1 MKKLIFLV
9 LLSITVQFLFAQEIN
24 IDAYVDKSKIG
35 IQDYLKLTIEISGGN
50 ANDVKTPAL
59 PEIKNLKNLG
69 SSSSSSSSFSV
80 INGRMTSEVTKSYT
94 YTLQPQKT
102 GNFIIPPISIT
113 YKKQV
118 ITTDPIHIKVIEG
131 STEPAPPTSR
141 KFGSNRTQSSSDLSE
156 NLFVITKVDKKNVYK
171 EEPITVNYILYTRY
185 EVVNL
190 SFGSEPNFKGFWKED
205 VFIPENI
212 SFSTEKYNG
221 MIYNVMLMRT
231 ITLFP
236 TTSGKLSIPPLEL
249 QVDIRTQSHSFFDF
263 GSSKRYPIKSKPVS
277 INVKELPA
285 ENKPMNFSG
294 AVGKFKIS
302 SSINKTELKVG
313 DSFTYTLKISGSG
326 NLKQFDIPTLPDI
339 QHLRFLDPEISTKIN
354 KNKISGTKSIKYLV
368 IAQEKGAFSIPSI
381 DFAYFDT
388 SEKRYI
394 TKSSRAYELD
404 IQEGDG
410 IYIPSSTAQ
419 STVAMEG
426 SDIGFVIKKTNLKN
440 NLIFLNSFVYWFIWF
455 IVFLLIPISLIYS
468 NEQRKLAGNIDYLR
482 QKKANKILK
491 KYLKQASMNVE
502 KSDLEFYTAAQLGL
516 GSFLADKL
524 KIARGSTT
532 EQLFSEIEKRNFPDD
547 VVQNIRELFKKC
559 NQARFMPGGFS
570 KENIK
575 NDYKLLRNIVTDILK
590 LKI

>member
-1 MKKLIFLV
+1 MKKLFFLV
-9 LLSITVQFLFAQEIN
+9 LLSITAQFLFAQEIK

-35 IQDYLKLTIEISGGN
+35 IQDYLKLTIEISGEN

-59 PEIKNLKNLG
+59 PEIKNFKNLG
-69 SSSSSSSSFSV
+69 SSSSSSSSYSI
-80 INGRMTSEVTKSYT
+80 INGKMTSEVTKSYT

-118 ITTDPIHIKVIEG
+118 ITTDPIHLKVIAG

-141 KFGSNRTQSSSDLSE
+141 KLGSNKTQNSSDLSE
-156 NLFVITKVDKKNVYK
+156 NLFVITKVDKKNVFK
-171 EEPITVNYILYTRY
+171 EEPVTVNYILYTRY

-212 SFSTEKYNG
+212 NFSTEKYNG

-249 QVDIRTQSHSFFDF
+249 QVDIRTQSRSFFDF
-263 GSSKRYPIKSKPVS
+263 GSSKRYPIKSKPVT
-277 INVKELPA
+277 INVKEIPE

-339 QHLRFLDPEISTKIN
+339 KHLRFLDPEISTKIN

-381 DFAYFDT
+381 DFTYFDT
-388 SEKRYI
+388 SEKRYV
-394 TKSSRAYELD
+394 TKSSRSYELD

-419 STVAMEG
+419 STVTMEG
-426 SDIGFVIKKTNLKN
+426 SDIGFIIKKTDLKN

-455 IVFLLIPISLIYS
+455 IIFLLIPISLVYS

-491 KYLKQASMNVE
+491 KYLKQASQNVDE
-502 KSDLEFYTAAQLGL
+502 SNLEFYTAAQIGL

-524 KIARGSTT
+524 KIARGSST
-532 EQLFSEIEKRNFPDD
+532 EQLFSEIEKRNFPDSI
-547 VVQNIRELFKKC
+547 VQNIKELFEKC

-570 KENIK
+570 KENII
-575 NDYKLLRNIVTDILK
+575 NDHKLLRNIVTDILK

>member
-1 MKKLIFLV
+1 MKKLILIV
-9 LLSITVQFLFAQEIN
+9 LLSITVQFLFAQEIK

-35 IQDYLKLTIEISGGN
+35 IQDYLKLTIEISGEN
-50 ANDVKTPAL
+50 ANDVKTPIL

-69 SSSSSSSSFSV
+69 SSSSSSSSFTV
-80 INGRMTSEVTKSYT
+80 INGKMTSEVIKNYT

-118 ITTDPIHIKVIEG
+118 ITTDPIYIKVIEG
-131 STEPAPPTSR
+131 STEPAPPTSG
-141 KFGSNRTQSSSDLSE
+141 KLGSNRKQSSSDLSE
-156 NLFVITKVDKKNVYK
+156 NLFVITKVDKKNIFK
-171 EEPITVNYILYTRY
+171 EEPVTVNYILYTRY

-212 SFSTEKYNG
+212 NFSTEKYNG
-221 MIYNVMLMRT
+221 MIYNAMLMRT

-236 TTSGKLSIPPLEL
+236 TTSGKLAIPPLEL

-263 GSSKRYPIKSKPVS
+263 GSSKRYPIKSKPVN
-277 INVKELPA
+277 INVKELPE
-285 ENKPMNFSG
+285 ENKPMNFCG

-381 DFAYFDT
+381 DFTYFDT
-388 SEKRYI
+388 SEKRYV
-394 TKSSRAYELD
+394 TKSSRSYELD

-419 STVAMEG
+419 SMVIMEG
-426 SDIGFVIKKTNLKN
+426 SDIGFIIKKTDLNN
-440 NLIFLNSFVYWFIWF
+440 NLIYFNSFGYWFIWL
-455 IVFLLIPISLIYS
+455 IVSLLIPISLIYS
-468 NEQRKLAGNIDYLR
+468 SEQRKLAGNIDYLR

-491 KYLKQASMNVE
+491 KYLKQASLNVNE
-502 KSDLEFYTAAQLGL
+502 SNLEFYTAAQLGL

-532 EQLFSEIEKRNFPDD
+532 EQLLFEIEKRKFPDS
-547 VVQNIRELFKKC
+547 VVQKIKELFEKC

-570 KENIK
+570 KENIN
-575 NDYKLLRNIVTDILK
+575 NDFKLLRNIVTDILK